1 MMKKSYIIFAL
12 ILTNLLG
19 QSFSGLV
26 KDISGE
32 PIPYVIIK
40 EINSNVDEKN
50 WAITDFNGVFTI
62 KASNTAQLS
71 FERIGFKK
79 ASLAINEIEGKSIV
93 LLNEDIELEA
103 VDVYGSNNDQYLKN
117 KTSLNS
123 LGSYSR
129 GGSLNHIPS
138 LEMRTYG
145 GYAGVSS
152 ASFDG
157 GFARHTKVL
166 FNGVDLTDAMNGQV
180 DLSTLPSFALKSVN
194 YRLNSGTKYGSGSI
208 DGSLNINN
216 NVTENNV
223 FFSVGDFGFS
233 QYGANYSINRSTSK
247 RNIMF
252 GKTSYD
258 GDYKFNDSITGQ
270 KIERL
275 NNYLD
280 QFFLAIDRQ
289 FIVRD
294 DFIVNM
300 FTMKTENT
308 RGVAGSTSFPS
319 LNATRTDDFELFALS
334 FNKFFDN
341 GSLDLHMNRSN
352 NYQEFDDS
360 EGSFPVYSE
369 HELDYS
375 SFGFKGKQSINPS
388 FAFLR
393 F

>member
-1 MMKKSYIIFAL
+1 MMKKSYIFFAL
-12 ILTNLLG
+12 ILSNLLG
-19 QSFSGLV
+19 QSFTGLV

-32 PIPYVIIK
+32 PIPYVII
-40 EINSNVDEKN
+40 EEVNSNVDEKN

-62 KASNTAQLS
+62 NASNTAQLS

-79 ASLAINEIEGKSIV
+79 TSRVINEIKGKSIV
-93 LLNEDIELEA
+93 LLSEDIALEA

-233 QYGANYSINRSTSK
+233 QYGANYSIKRSTSK

-252 GKTSYD
+252 GKTSYAVS
-258 GDYKFNDSITGQ
+258 YTHLTLPTK
-270 KIERL
+270 
-275 NNYLD
+275 
-280 QFFLAIDRQ
+280 A
-289 FIVRD
+289 
-294 DFIVNM
+294 
-300 FTMKTENT
+300 
-308 RGVAGSTSFPS
+308 
-319 LNATRTDDFELFALS
+319 
-334 FNKFFDN
+334 
-341 GSLDLHMNRSN
+341 
-352 NYQEFDDS
+352 
-360 EGSFPVYSE
+360 
-369 HELDYS
+369 
-375 SFGFKGKQSINPS
+375 
-388 FAFLR
+388 
-393 F
+393 